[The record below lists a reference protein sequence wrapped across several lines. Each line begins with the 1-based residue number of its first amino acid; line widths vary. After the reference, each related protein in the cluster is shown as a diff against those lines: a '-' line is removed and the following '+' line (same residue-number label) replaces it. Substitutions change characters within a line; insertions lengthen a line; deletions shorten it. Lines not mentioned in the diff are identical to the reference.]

1 MFEAKIELYFKR
13 WFIINCRL
21 HLKGEMK
28 VLVLTEGFYDI
39 ILSFTHYIHV
49 HKSRGSRL
57 VTLLASQI
65 FPDFKSFAR

>member
-13 WFIINCRL
+13 WFIINCR
-21 HLKGEMK
+21 LKGEMK

-65 FPDFKSFAR
+65 FPDFKSLAR